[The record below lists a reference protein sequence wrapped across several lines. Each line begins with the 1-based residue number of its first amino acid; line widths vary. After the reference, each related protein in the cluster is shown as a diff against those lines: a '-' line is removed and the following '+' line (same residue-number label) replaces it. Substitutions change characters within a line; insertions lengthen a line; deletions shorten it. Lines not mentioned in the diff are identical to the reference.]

1 VLIDAHQHFWRLADR
16 AGQWPPP
23 SLAEIHRD
31 FLPEDLAPLLAS
43 SAVAGTVLV
52 QSLPTR
58 ADTDFLLALAER
70 HPFVLGVVGWV
81 DLAADDAPAQIAELA
96 RNPRLKGLR
105 PMLQDLPD
113 DAWIDD
119 PALDP
124 AIEAMVEHGLTFD
137 ALVMPRHLPALGR
150 FAARHPR
157 LPVVIDHAAKPL
169 IARGLI
175 EPWLSHL
182 NALAGL
188 RHVHCK
194 LSGLPTEA
202 GPRALVE
209 GGPAA
214 EGEVTE
220 VPSDDRYVPYVDAVL
235 TLFGPR
241 RVLWGSDW
249 PVLNLAGSYGAWLG
263 TCQRLCRRL
272 SLGPDA
278 IRGVFGE
285 NARAFYRLSAP
296 HPLPP
301 PDPPPER

>member
-31 FLPEDLAPLLAS
+31 FLPGDLTPLLAA
-43 SAVAGTVLV
+43 SAVEGTVLV

-96 RNPRLKGLR
+96 GNPRLKGLR

-113 DAWIDD
+113 DDWIDD

-157 LPVVIDHAAKPL
+157 LPIVIDHAAKPL

-202 GPRALVE
+202 GP
-209 GGPAA
+209 PAQS
-214 EGEVTE
+214 EEIG
-220 VPSDDRYVPYVDAVL
+220 DDRYVPYVDAVL

-249 PVLNLAGSYGAWLG
+249 PVLNLAGSYGPWLG

-272 SLGPDA
+272 SLRPDA
-278 IRGVFGE
+278 LGDVFGE
-285 NARAFYRLSAP
+285 NARRFYRLTTPAP
-296 HPLPP
+296 PS
-301 PDPPPER
+301 ER

>member
-16 AGQWPPP
+16 EGQWPPP

-43 SAVAGTVLV
+43 SGVVGTVLV

-113 DAWIDD
+113 DDWIDD
-119 PALDP
+119 PALGP

-137 ALVMPRHLPALGR
+137 ALVLPRHLPALGR

-202 GPRALVE
+202 GPRAQPE
-209 GGPAA
+209 EIGDDRG
-214 EGEVTE
+214 
-220 VPSDDRYVPYVDAVL
+220 DDRYVPYVEAVL
-235 TLFGPR
+235 TMFGPR
-241 RVLWGSDW
+241 RVMWGSDW

-263 TCQRLCRRL
+263 TCQRLCRRH

-278 IRGVFGE
+278 LRGVFGD
-285 NARAFYRLSAP
+285 NARAFYRLP
-296 HPLPP
+296 RPDPLP
-301 PDPPPER
+301 ER

>member
-16 AGQWPPP
+16 AGGWPPP
-23 SLAEIHRD
+23 SLADIHRD
-31 FLPEDLAPLLAS
+31 FLPGDLTPLLAS
-43 SAVAGTVLV
+43 NAVAGTVLV
-52 QSLPTR
+52 QSLPSR
-58 ADTDFLLALAER
+58 ADTDFLLALAEQ

-81 DLAADDAPAQIAELA
+81 DLAAADAPAQIAELA

-105 PMLQDLPD
+105 PMLQDLPND
-113 DAWIDD
+113 DWIDD

-157 LPVVIDHAAKPL
+157 LPVVIDHAAKPF

-202 GPRALVE
+202 GPRPRSDE
-209 GGPAA
+209 IG
-214 EGEVTE
+214 
-220 VPSDDRYVPYVDAVL
+220 DDRYVPYVEAVL
-235 TLFGPR
+235 TMFGPR
-241 RVLWGSDW
+241 RVMWGSDW
-249 PVLNLAGSYGAWLG
+249 PVLNLASSYGAWLG

-272 SLGPDA
+272 FLGPDA
-278 IRGVFGE
+278 LRGVFGD
-285 NARAFYRLSAP
+285 NARAFYRLASP
-296 HPLPP
+296 DPLP
-301 PDPPPER
+301 ER